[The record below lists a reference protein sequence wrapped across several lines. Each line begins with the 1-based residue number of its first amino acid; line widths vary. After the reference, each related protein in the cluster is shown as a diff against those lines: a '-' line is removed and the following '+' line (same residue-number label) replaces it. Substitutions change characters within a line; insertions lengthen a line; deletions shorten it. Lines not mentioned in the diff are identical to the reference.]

1 METILIKG
9 SYLWDG
15 LSRGLVPNAA
25 ISISGTRI
33 TEIMSGTEV
42 NEEYYDRVIDFSGL
56 TLMPGMIDS
65 HTHHSMD
72 ASKKGFLDRMGD
84 PLPELIQRAESMM
97 KRDLQSGITTCRTL
111 GDKEFLDIAC
121 KNAVADLSLPG
132 PRSIV
137 AGKGIRAAKGHGF
150 VGYPFGG
157 KEEIKKAIST
167 NLSKGADF
175 IKIYISGTLKGSG
188 DLPSFLTRD
197 EIETAIQT
205 AHDSG
210 VKIATHCVGGIG
222 ADWALE
228 LGMDTLEHIYHFSDR
243 QIEKLAN
250 SKSRAVL
257 TINPILNDLVV
268 NNYPQHL
275 IQGHFDEREEISN
288 RLRSFLATGLPFALG
303 TDGLH
308 GELAQEAA
316 FAVSLGAS
324 PFNALQAL
332 TVRGAEVCGIEDE
345 IGTLEKGKFA
355 DILVIDGDP
364 FQDMEALQNVSAV
377 ISQGR
382 EISLEKLNVS
392 TAKG

>member
-1 METILIKG
+1 MENILVKG

-15 LSRGLVPNAA
+15 LKRKPIPNGA
-25 ISISGTRI
+25 ISISGSRI
-33 TEIMSGTEV
+33 VEILSGQDIS
-42 NEEYYDRVIDFSGL
+42 EENFDRVVDFSGL

-84 PLPELIQRAESMM
+84 SLPELVNRAKSMM
-97 KRDLQSGITTCRTL
+97 ELDLRAGITTCRTL
-111 GDKEFLDIAC
+111 GDKEFLDIGC
-121 KNAVADLSLPG
+121 KKGVADNSLQG

-150 VGYPFGG
+150 VGYPFSG
-157 KEEIKKAIST
+157 KEEIKNAINT
-167 NLSKGADF
+167 NLAEGADF
-175 IKIYISGTLKGSG
+175 VKIYISGTLKGTG

-197 EIETAIQT
+197 EIATAIGM

-222 ADWALE
+222 ADWAME
-228 LGMDTLEHIYHFSDR
+228 LGMDTVEHIYHFSDR
-243 QIEKLAN
+243 QIEKLAKSN
-250 SKSRAVL
+250 SRAVL

-268 NNYPQHL
+268 NNYPEHL
-275 IQGHFDEREEISN
+275 IQGHFDEREEISK

-316 FAVSLGAS
+316 YAVSLGGDA
-324 PFNALQAL
+324 FNVLQAL
-332 TVRGAEVCGIEDE
+332 TIRGAEVCSIENE
-345 IGTLEKGKFA
+345 TGNLAKGKFA
-355 DILVIDGDP
+355 DIIAIEGNP
-364 FQDMEALQNVSAV
+364 FDDITALQQVRGVIQQGRV
-377 ISQGR
+377 ISID
-382 EISLEKLNVS
+382 ELAVS
-392 TAKG
+392 TKK